1 MRNTYIPSCLA
12 IAAILAASCASS
24 GGHAAAGGAS
34 RPGEPS
40 VSLPPLLLPCGETS
54 LDPAAMP
61 AFRNRLAEGKD
72 ADDSA
77 VYILQ
82 YDTGATRSS
91 AVRKAV
97 RESGAILLDPVSGG
111 AYLARATPAQCLAI
125 LDSVAIAAAREYGP
139 GDKIA
144 AGLADMSDNPGG
156 QPEFATCVISLF
168 TDADAAAIAADLR
181 TIEGCEIEDC
191 AAPLRARL
199 ASTAIRAAAAH
210 SFVQAIGPWLEPSID
225 SSIKESNP

>member
-24 GGHAAAGGAS
+24 GEHAAAGGAS

-144 AGLADMSDNPGG
+144 AAAAWG
-156 QPEFATCVISLF
+156 QEPPDPAVCVVSLF
-168 TDADAAAIAADLR
+168 SDADHETVAGELAALD
-181 TIEGCEIEDC
+181 GCEVLETDGTTVRVRLHPAGFMAVSALHSVLYI
-191 AAPLRARL
+191 AP
-199 ASTAIRAAAAH
+199 
-210 SFVQAIGPWLEPSID
+210 FLEPTPNQIH
-225 SSIKESNP
+225 E